1 MIKGKSQMA
10 NKKKNGT
17 TTAIVNGKE
26 KTVEVQSNS
35 ITQLDRISGKPIL
48 DMSKLEPHVRQ
59 ELGQITLGLQQA
71 FTDVRKGF
79 LIIGKLLTQAEVILK
94 QRGSFVAYL
103 NSFGSFKQAQ
113 AYRYIN
119 GYKMAQLH
127 YPEAVLESI
136 LGTGLDMIGTKDRPF
151 GKYQEV
157 VKQLPPPK
165 DADAGKAQQWLNK
178 VVSKYEET
186 RKTNNKTETTP
197 LELQKE
203 AYNAIIKR
211 YDKVPAKKQLA
222 WIREL
227 FGYILGT
234 KMGMKQD
241 ETIEPM
247 DAPANFVKA
256 VKQESDVAAAEEG
269 E

>member
-1 MIKGKSQMA
+1 MT
-10 NKKKNGT
+10 KKKNGS
-17 TTAIVNGKE
+17 TTATINGVE
-26 KTVEVQSNS
+26 KKVDVQTNS
-35 ITQLDRISGKPIL
+35 ITQIDSVSGKSVL
-48 DMSKLEPHVRQ
+48 DMTKLEPHVRQ

-71 FTDVRKGF
+71 FIDVRKGF
-79 LIIGKLLTQAEVILK
+79 LNIGKLLTQAEVILK

-151 GKYQEV
+151 GKYQEI

-186 RKTNNKTETTP
+186 RKTSNKTETTP

-211 YDKVPAKKQLA
+211 YDKVPSKKQLA

-247 DAPANFVKA
+247 DAPASFIKDVK
-256 VKQESDVAAAEEG
+256 KQEAEEAPEPG